1 MSFPLGDKASLTTA
15 MSTFSLSSSCAIR
28 LECNSSH
35 FREILN
41 PDLRLVLFCSSCV
54 FILIKSVKIPHMS
67 KIHKNPK
74 FHEPCDLVGLEILTW
89 SYNYQQ
95 RYSWRTVTSDS
106 TSLLK
111 TETDFSFI
119 LCRITDAG
127 VYLSCIWARQATPQQ
142 LELLYLAQGYLCS
155 ASKGYW
161 HLPWYYHTF
170 QISSTICVLWG
181 FNPAQDPSGQL
192 LMSLVLYF
200 PLQNL
205 VLCSHTDTQT
215 EMASWNNP

>member
-1 MSFPLGDKASLTTA
+1 MCVYTHQVCHLNTNTKFLT
-15 MSTFSLSSSCAIR
+15 C
-28 LECNSSH
+28 
-35 FREILN
+35 
-41 PDLRLVLFCSSCV
+41 P
-54 FILIKSVKIPHMS
+54 

-95 RYSWRTVTSDS
+95 RYSWITVISDS
-106 TSLLK
+106 TMLLK

-127 VYLSCIWARQATPQQ
+127 VYISCIWARQATPQQ
-142 LELLYLAQGYLCS
+142 LELLNLAQGYLCN

-181 FNPAQDPSGQL
+181 LNPAQYPSGQL

-205 VLCSHTDTQT
+205 VLCSHTDGDGFMEQSINILKKHLTTGSKLISSDWEWRNIPKPSLSPIKIDTSSQH
-215 EMASWNNP
+215 NRYRG